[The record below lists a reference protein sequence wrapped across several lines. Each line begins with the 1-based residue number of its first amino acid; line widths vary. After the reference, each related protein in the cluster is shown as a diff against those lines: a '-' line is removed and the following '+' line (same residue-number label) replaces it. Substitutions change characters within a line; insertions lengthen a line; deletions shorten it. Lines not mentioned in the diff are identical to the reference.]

1 MIRRNVL
8 QAELQPTP
16 RKVENQRPLEIAVA
30 ISAYKRDAWSDR
42 TQLVKNRFRANIP
55 KMPDLIGVFG
65 HFRDVVRQTIVRIG
79 YNKNAEGLFRL
90 VRHVCTISLNS
101 DN

>member
-1 MIRRNVL
+1 
-8 QAELQPTP
+8 
-16 RKVENQRPLEIAVA
+16 
-30 ISAYKRDAWSDR
+30 
-42 TQLVKNRFRANIP
+42 
-55 KMPDLIGVFG
+55 
-65 HFRDVVRQTIVRIG
+65 VRIG